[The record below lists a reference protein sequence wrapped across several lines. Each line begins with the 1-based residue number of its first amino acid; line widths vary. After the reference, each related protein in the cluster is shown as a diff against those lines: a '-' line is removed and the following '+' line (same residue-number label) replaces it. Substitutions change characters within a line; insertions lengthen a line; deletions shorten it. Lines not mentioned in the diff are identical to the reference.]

1 MDGKLPAFV
10 LVCLFT
16 FSICDYNEEPTSSAP
31 YVLKNGDI
39 YRDILTLQ
47 TAHKAAILAKMLKR
61 DDSQKVV
68 TERPQLNKRISPEFF
83 EHENFTFGERKSDED
98 IFDFIDSRFLN
109 PPQVN
114 RYNHPIAKVKQYSP
128 AYNHQDFSASVDPTE
143 KTFSIVEAFHK
154 TPTNSDVYSSYEK
167 FELQTPTEEQSQA
180 GVI

>member
-31 YVLKNGDI
+31 YVLENGDI

-68 TERPQLNKRISPEFF
+68 TERPQLNKRISGQIDFF
-83 EHENFTFGERKSDED
+83 
-98 IFDFIDSRFLN
+98 
-109 PPQVN
+109 
-114 RYNHPIAKVKQYSP
+114 
-128 AYNHQDFSASVDPTE
+128 
-143 KTFSIVEAFHK
+143 
-154 TPTNSDVYSSYEK
+154 
-167 FELQTPTEEQSQA
+167 
-180 GVI
+180 